1 MVVYLSR
8 PSYSWRLDQYT
19 FWVANHLVNFVSPSS
34 TVVDAVG
41 VRLIRMAD
49 VNHVIEFP
57 GASSHAAAAVDSG
70 ALRAWPGL
78 APQSR
83 RTGWCL
89 LSS

>member
-1 MVVYLSR
+1 MSL
-8 PSYSWRLDQYT
+8 
-19 FWVANHLVNFVSPSS
+19 SS
-34 TVVDAVG
+34 TVVEAVG
-41 VRLIRMAD
+41 VRILRMAD

-70 ALRAWPGL
+70 ALRAWPDL

-89 LSS
+89 LTS